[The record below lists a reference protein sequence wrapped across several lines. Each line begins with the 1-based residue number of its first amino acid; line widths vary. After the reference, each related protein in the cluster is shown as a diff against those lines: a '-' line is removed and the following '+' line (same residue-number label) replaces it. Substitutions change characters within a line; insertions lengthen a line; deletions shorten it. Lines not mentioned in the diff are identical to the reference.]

1 MSTKKSIVI
10 LLDGT
15 KCSDYG
21 IYSSSLLNIDVS
33 NLSSF
38 YVSEPNSIWTT
49 KDGKAYAVGNSSL
62 LPPMLEKEAEIIIT
76 DRDGYKC
83 KVISAASSLMFSLF
97 LVSQSDGTNQL
108 VYNKNDGK
116 PLFVNLRGRKPI
128 AIFGGHNS
136 AAIDSDGAVI
146 PITDDV
152 FKSGAEAFFLPDR
165 ML

>member
-10 LLDGT
+10 LLGGT

-83 KVISAASSLMFSLF
+83 KVISAASSLMFSFF
-97 LVSQSDGTNQL
+97 LVSQSYGTNQL
-108 VYNKNDGK
+108 VYNYYNKNDGK

-136 AAIDSDGAVI
+136 AELCD
-146 PITDDV
+146 
-152 FKSGAEAFFLPDR
+152 
-165 ML
+165 